1 MFCPIVALLAGG
13 EGVLDALLP
22 PDLGAVIDA
31 GVDGVQGLGLSLVN
45 GAPNAPAI
53 VCCAAAVPSTPLAFQ
68 RQEGFFSSI
77 AQVPGLDDGNLITL
91 GTGSLDPVTEPED
104 QPKGPDITDRKVTP
118 LTGNLSA
125 ALSRIQD
132 RFTERAGTPT
142 AKTEK
147 PAGATTVLKR
157 PSSLRNVVTQGLFGH
172 RKDRLGQQQGRLIE
186 SQGDPEP
193 SEEGNQS

>member
-1 MFCPIVALLAGG
+1 MA
-13 EGVLDALLP
+13 
-22 PDLGAVIDA
+22 
-31 GVDGVQGLGLSLVN
+31 
-45 GAPNAPAI
+45 
-53 VCCAAAVPSTPLAFQ
+53 TPLAFQ

-147 PAGATTVLKR
+147 PAEATTVLKR

-172 RKDRLGQQQGRLIE
+172 RKDRLGQQPETVDRIPKTIPSRPRRAISPEGVQLGDRDRESHPIIRLAN
-186 SQGDPEP
+186 SRPPRPLGPGCVPDA
-193 SEEGNQS
+193 SYRLGC